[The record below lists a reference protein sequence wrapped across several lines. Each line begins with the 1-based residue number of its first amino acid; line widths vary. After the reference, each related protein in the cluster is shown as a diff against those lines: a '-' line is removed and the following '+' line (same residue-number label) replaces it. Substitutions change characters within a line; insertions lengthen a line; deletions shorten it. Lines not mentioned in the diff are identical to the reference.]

1 MRALKAFFLSRL
13 LREKVMLVL
22 FVALG
27 AAMWLANFSGRASR
41 AWIEYR
47 TTRNELAQQRQW
59 LNSRD
64 AIEAAAVQAV
74 KNLDPTQTLDDT
86 RLVGELQTLAREH
99 NLTFNIDTPQTE
111 RTSNFAVH
119 TVQVTM
125 PRADW
130 EVLNRYYFALSR
142 RSPYI
147 GITQLSLAADRAS
160 NGKLLNASL
169 RVSSV
174 EVIR

>member
-27 AAMWLANFSGRASR
+27 AVMWIASFSGRGLR
-41 AWIEYR
+41 AWSGFR
-47 TTRNELAQQRQW
+47 ATNSELAQQKQW
-59 LNSRD
+59 LGSRD

-74 KNLDPTQTLDDT
+74 TNLDPAQTLDDT
-86 RLVGELQTLAREH
+86 RLVGELSALAREH
-99 NLTFNIDTPQTE
+99 NLKFSSDTPQTE
-111 RTSNFAVH
+111 RTANFAVH
-119 TVQVTM
+119 TVQVTL
-125 PRADW
+125 PRADFY
-130 EVLNRYYFALSR
+130 VLWRFYSALAR

-147 GITQLSLAADRAS
+147 GITQLSLVADRAS
-160 NGKLLNASL
+160 DGALLNASL